1 MRLLLHYYY
10 LRVLGYEIKTL
21 NYKFN
26 NNNLIKYNSYCLL
39 DHLKTIMCVI
49 ITIYNIFRINYN
61 YVVNN
66 KLLNMIEII

>member
-1 MRLLLHYYY
+1 MKLKLST
-10 LRVLGYEIKTL
+10 I
-21 NYKFN
+21 NYI

-39 DHLKTIMCVI
+39 DHLKTIMCV